1 MPTPPSSPVIDA
13 FLRDCA
19 VTFLK
24 RGRRATNISSIINA
38 RPCERMTVDIVRHSA
53 TDMYRRYI
61 LFLTLTLH
69 TMYCKLRVVNVS
81 FSYHTSVNYDVLL

>member
-38 RPCERMTVDIVRHSA
+38 RPYERMTVDVVRYSA
-53 TDMYRRYI
+53 TDMYTEN
-61 LFLTLTLH
+61 LFYFLH
-69 TMYCKLRVVNVS
+69 
-81 FSYHTSVNYDVLL
+81 